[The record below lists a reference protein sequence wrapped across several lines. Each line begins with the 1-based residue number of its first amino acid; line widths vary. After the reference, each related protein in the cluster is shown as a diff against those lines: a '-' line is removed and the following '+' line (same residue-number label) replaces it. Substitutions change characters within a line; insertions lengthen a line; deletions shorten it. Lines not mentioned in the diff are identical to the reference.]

1 MIPEKNNEIYLNPS
15 FNEIILKAK
24 ENRKLREK
32 FFEKYNFFK
41 FYNGNIKICSGHQ
54 VYIFHPGIWAKII
67 FLNFFKDFEKIFI
80 TNDSDKKTGIFID
93 IPIFKDKWRKIR
105 EYIYFN
111 SDEKTFEEYDFKK
124 FEEGINHFSK
134 NFNEMKQFL
143 RDDIKEKIEIFVEK
157 LKEEK
162 NPVLSLI
169 NARKF
174 FEKEKNYKEIRV
186 SEFSKD
192 ENFLKFFL
200 YFFYEIERI
209 SEIYNESLKEFR
221 ILRDIKKEGEPF
233 PFLLK
238 YENFYEVPFW
248 IIKDG
253 RKRIFKEN
261 KNLYAENERILK
273 LNFDFEKDFEMVK
286 NLNIRPRA
294 FTLSIYQR
302 IFLSDFFIHGYG
314 GKKYDELGEIIFE
327 KIFNLKMPECALL
340 TGTFYI
346 FDGNPS
352 NISKKIL
359 DLKEKEKNLLKNP
372 EKFIDDEIVKE
383 KMKLIEEIE
392 NKKNKSEF
400 YEKIRE
406 INKKIRE
413 KTELILESIRKEIKM
428 LEEKEEEEKV
438 KYFRE
443 YPYFYFDYERIKR
456 AIEGKI

>member
-1 MIPEKNNEIYLNPS
+1 MIPEKNNEIYLKPS

-32 FFEKYNFFK
+32 FFKKYSFFK
-41 FYNGNIKICSGHQ
+41 FHKGNIKISSGHQ

-80 TNDSDKKTGIFID
+80 TNDSDTKSGIFID
-93 IPIFKDKWRKIR
+93 IPVFKNKWKKIR

-111 SDEKTFEEYDFKK
+111 SEEKAFEEYDLKK
-124 FEEGINHFSK
+124 FEEGIFYFSK
-134 NFNEMKQFL
+134 NFKEIKEFL
-143 RDDIKEKIEIFVEK
+143 KKDIREKIEIFIEK

-169 NARKF
+169 NVRRF
-174 FEKEKNYKEIRV
+174 FEKEKEYEEIKV

-209 SEIYNESLKEFR
+209 FEIYNESLKEFR
-221 ILRDIKKEGEPF
+221 ILKDIKREGEPF
-233 PFLLK
+233 PFLSK
-238 YENFYEVPFW
+238 YENFYEIPFW

-253 RKRIFKEN
+253 RKRIFREN
-261 KNLYAENERILK
+261 KNLYVENEKILE
-273 LNFDFEKDFEMVK
+273 LNFDFERDIEIIK

-294 FTLSIYQR
+294 FTLSVYQR
-302 IFLSDFFIHGYG
+302 VFLSDLFIHGYG
-314 GKKYDELGEIIFE
+314 GKKYDELTEIIFE
-327 KIFNLKMPECALL
+327 KIFDLKMPECVLL

-352 NISKKIL
+352 NISEKIL
-359 DLKEKEKNLLKNP
+359 ELKEKEKNLLNSP
-372 EKFIDDEIVKE
+372 EKFIDDEIVRE
-383 KMKLIEEIE
+383 KIKIVEEMKNNK
-392 NKKNKSEF
+392 NKKEF
-400 YEKIRE
+400 YEKIKE
-406 INKKIRE
+406 INKKIKE
-413 KTELILESIRKEIKM
+413 KKEEILKSIKEEIRK

-443 YPYFYFDYERIKR
+443 YPYFYFDYERIKK
-456 AIEGKI
+456 AIEEKI